1 MIRIASLALAS
12 AAVASLVA
20 HVAPAHARDSAAG
33 KLKAAQVC
41 SVCHGANGLS
51 TLPNAPNLAG
61 QPAIY
66 FTEQMK
72 AYRSGKRT
80 NEVMSVIAKSLN
92 EQDIDNLAV
101 WYESI
106 KVTAELPK

>member
-1 MIRIASLALAS
+1 MIRFASLACALACTLSCAS
-12 AAVASLVA
+12 AD
-20 HVAPAHARDSAAG
+20 ARDAAAG
-33 KLKAAQVC
+33 KQKAAQVC
-41 SVCHGANGLS
+41 NVCHGANGLS
-51 TLPNAPNLAG
+51 TLPNAPHLAG

-72 AYRSGKRT
+72 AYRSGKRSH
-80 NEVMSVIAKSLN
+80 EVMSVIAKSLN

-106 KVTAELPK
+106 KLTVEMPK